1 MSAPGKFSPELT
13 ALFPEFQSFLYEAA
27 GIYFP
32 LQNQERL
39 LGHVQARMD
48 ATGKDHPRAY
58 LTLLKASKGKGSEQ
72 WAFFNQTTVNE
83 TFFFRDDVQFA
94 VFKDKLLPE
103 LLQLRRRNR
112 QRKLN
117 LLSAA
122 SSSGEEAYSLAILI
136 QQQFPMEQNFV
147 AITGVDINSEVIDK
161 AQEGLYNRYSVRNCS
176 PQQLGAYF
184 TPEGDKYRVKPD
196 VKQMVSFQVV
206 NLADA
211 GSLRGLPRPD
221 LILCRNALIY
231 FDKES
236 KLKVI
241 HAFASVLQPHG
252 TLILGRTESLF
263 GLDHPFDLVH
273 FLRSC
278 GYRLKDS

>member
-1 MSAPGKFSPELT
+1 MTAQGKHAPELT

-32 LQNQERL
+32 LENRERL

-48 ATGKDHPRAY
+48 ATGKRTPKEY
-58 LTLLKASKGKGSEQ
+58 LALLNTSRGRGSEQ

-117 LLSAA
+117 ILSAA

-147 AITGVDINSEVIDK
+147 SITGVDINSDVIDRAK
-161 AQEGLYNRYSVRNCS
+161 EGLYNRYSVRNCS
-176 PQQLGAYF
+176 PQQLGVYF

-206 NLADA
+206 NLIDP

-241 HAFASVLQPHG
+241 QAFASVLQPHG

-263 GLDHPFDLVH
+263 GLDHPFNLVH

-278 GYRLKDS
+278 GYRLKTK